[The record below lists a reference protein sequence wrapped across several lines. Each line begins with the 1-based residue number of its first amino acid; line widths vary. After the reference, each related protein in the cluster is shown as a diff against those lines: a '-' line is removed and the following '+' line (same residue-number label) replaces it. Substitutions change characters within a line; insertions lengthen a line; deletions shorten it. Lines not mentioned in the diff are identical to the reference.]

1 MPITLKEVVPWGR
14 SFDEYV
20 EMFSLS
26 ADDLKRSIVG
36 CGDGPASFNAE
47 MRRMGRRVVSVDPLY
62 QFSAEQIRGRV
73 EEAYRTIIDQLVL
86 NQASYRWTRNIR
98 AAIDKASAR

>member
-1 MPITLKEVVPWGR
+1 MPITLNEVVPWGR

-26 ADDLKRSIVG
+26 ADDLKKSIVG
-36 CGDGPASFNAE
+36 CGNGPASFNAE

-62 QFSAEQIRGRV
+62 QFAGELKKPIEQSSISW
-73 EEAYRTIIDQLVL
+73 L
-86 NQASYRWTRNIR
+86 
-98 AAIDKASAR
+98 